1 MGGGPAGL
9 ATAIE
14 LAARGLAALV
24 VERSDYNDVRIGEHV
39 QPPAVLQLRAL
50 SSRLKLPLGLH
61 FACGGVE
68 AYWGSS
74 EPNYTDYC
82 FHPAQ
87 HGLSLLRPQFD
98 ADLAAACDL
107 SGATVLRGATLKC
120 AQKQETG
127 WDVDIVVRGRT
138 QGFSVSLIV
147 DATGRS
153 VAFSRRQGAK
163 VYAHD
168 RQMAIVTF
176 EDDANNGAS
185 TRSLIETAEIG
196 WWYRSPIGPARSIC
210 MLITDSDLVPRGAR
224 PNLYAWWLDQLS
236 RTTELACRYRGSGS
250 DRLFVRSARSQCV
263 RPPYGKDWL
272 AVGDAATA
280 FDPLASQGIAKALD
294 HATRAAASIA
304 ASLSGDPFSLRRFA
318 LELDQEYASYRST
331 RASYYRMEMRWP
343 QSAFWSR
350 RHGSISNLNC

>member
-1 MGGGPAGL
+1 VLIMGGGPAGL

-14 LAARGLAALV
+14 LAARDLAALV

-210 MLITDSDLVPRGAR
+210 MLITDSDLVPRGGPPQPIRMVAR
-224 PNLYAWWLDQLS
+224 PAEPYHRVGVSVS
-236 RTTELACRYRGSGS
+236 RLG
-250 DRLFVRSARSQCV
+250 V
-263 RPPYGKDWL
+263 RPVVRPLSQVAMRQATVLKGL
-272 AVGDAATA
+272 AG
-280 FDPLASQGIAKALD
+280 G
-294 HATRAAASIA
+294 
-304 ASLSGDPFSLRRFA
+304 RRCSDG
-318 LELDQEYASYRST
+318 L
-331 RASYYRMEMRWP
+331 
-343 QSAFWSR
+343 
-350 RHGSISNLNC
+350 